1 MKRILIPFLVIFLRN
16 YLESKESI
24 KSRDS
29 NEQMLSEFYNYK
41 YWREEQRK
49 QLTVSS
55 NIFFTFN
62 VATLAFIIKYLIDCT
77 RNNDMNYIIINL
89 FLLSICLF
97 GLAVISY
104 AIFNLL
110 RLSDYR
116 KTAKYIKDKMD
127 YSEISDKTKHIGKV
141 NWMMLYIQIGFSTVG
156 FLLVLFTFYQIILY
170 KY

>member
-1 MKRILIPFLVIFLRN
+1 MKRILIPFLGIFLKN

-104 AIFNLL
+104 
-110 RLSDYR
+110 
-116 KTAKYIKDKMD
+116 
-127 YSEISDKTKHIGKV
+127 
-141 NWMMLYIQIGFSTVG
+141 
-156 FLLVLFTFYQIILY
+156 
-170 KY
+170 